1 MSTHKLQSPFTTRV
15 GQFEEGKQT
24 LAVGVL
30 ESVVLNSP
38 ADEKHFLEMGNWI
51 YGQTFAKLREA
62 RERYKKHI
70 WVNGRGKRVC
80 IFPVLDVFEAI
91 KENPA
96 KVVPKV
102 EEKPKEA
109 DVVAPEENQGKLF
122 Q

>member
-1 MSTHKLQSPFTTRV
+1 MTRL

-24 LAVGVL
+24 LAVGIL
-30 ESVVLNSP
+30 ESVILHSP
-38 ADEKHFLEMGNWI
+38 GTDKHFLEMGNWI

-62 RERYKKHI
+62 RERYLKHV
-70 WVNGRGKRVC
+70 WVNARGKRVC
-80 IFPVLDVFEAI
+80 IFPVLQVFEAI

-109 DVVAPEENQGKLF
+109 EVVAPVENQAKLF
-122 Q
+122 

>member
-1 MSTHKLQSPFTTRV
+1 MTRT

-24 LAVGVL
+24 LAVGIL

-38 ADEKHFLEMGNWI
+38 ANDKHFLEMGNWI
-51 YGQTFAKLREA
+51 YGQTFVKLREA
-62 RERYKKHI
+62 RERYLKHI
-70 WVNGRGKRVC
+70 WVNRNGKRVC
-80 IFPVLDVFEAI
+80 IFPVLDVFEKI

-109 DVVAPEENQGKLF
+109 KVVAPKENQAKLF
-122 Q
+122 